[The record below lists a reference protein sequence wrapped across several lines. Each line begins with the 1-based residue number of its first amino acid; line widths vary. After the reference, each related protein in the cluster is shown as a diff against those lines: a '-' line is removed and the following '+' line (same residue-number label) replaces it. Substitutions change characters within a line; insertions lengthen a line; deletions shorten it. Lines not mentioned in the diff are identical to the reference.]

1 MGIFRSLR
9 SLFGQQPTKPHP
21 TSARQPPPPEPEAD
35 EIAVPEISVDEL
47 RSELTGATPPVL
59 LDVREQ
65 FEWQQVR
72 IAADGQ
78 RTVLHIPM
86 NSLPARLEELPRE
99 QEIVVLCA
107 HGSRSYGVTHYL
119 IEQGLRARNLTG
131 GITRWTISG
140 GPIER

>member
-9 SLFGQQPTKPHP
+9 SLFGPQQTKPQP
-21 TSARQPPPPEPEAD
+21 ASTRQPPPPEPD

-47 RSELTGATPPVL
+47 RSELGGATPPVL

-72 IAADGQ
+72 IAGDGQ

-86 NSLPARLEELPRE
+86 NSLPTKLEELPRE
-99 QEIVVLCA
+99 REIVVLCA

-119 IEQGLRARNLTG
+119 IEQGFRARNLTG

>member
-1 MGIFRSLR
+1 MGVFRSLR
-9 SLFGQQPTKPHP
+9 SLFGQQAKPP
-21 TSARQPPPPEPEAD
+21 PMNTRPMPPPEPEPD
-35 EIAVPEISVDEL
+35 EIAVPEISVDDL
-47 RSELTGATPPVL
+47 RSELGGTTPPVL

-72 IAADGQ
+72 IAGDGQ

-99 QEIVVLCA
+99 QAIVVLCA

-119 IEQGLRARNLTG
+119 IEQGFRARNLTG
-131 GITRWTISG
+131 GITRWMING

>member
-9 SLFGQQPTKPHP
+9 SLLRQQQTKPHP
-21 TSARQPPPPEPEAD
+21 LSTRQPPPPEPEPD
-35 EIAVPEISVDEL
+35 EITVPEISVDDL
-47 RSELTGATPPVL
+47 RSELAGATPPVL

-72 IAADGQ
+72 IAGDGQ

-86 NSLPARLEELPRE
+86 NSLPARLAELPHER
-99 QEIVVLCA
+99 EIVVLCA

-119 IEQGLRARNLTG
+119 IEQGFRARNLTG